1 MPRLSLTR
9 FAALGLAVCSFAAAP
24 TTDAQSR
31 LAPTLSLS
39 ATSGD
44 HSRCKLPNPSESE
57 IRAVQARLLAGSGLV
72 GSEARNLSGGGF
84 PQLNI
89 PVAYHIVTADGGQGN
104 IPDSRMDAQHQVLV
118 DAFQPWGFN
127 LIEVARTR
135 TANSAWYG
143 QVDLDASGQQDNAA
157 SLAMKTALAIDP
169 STTLNVYFTEF
180 SDPQGLGYAQF
191 PDTWPEDSP
200 RWGVVNK
207 TGTEPG
213 GNVAPYNGGD
223 TATHEIGHALGLY
236 HTFQGGCH
244 ADAQCATS
252 GDRVCDT
259 PAEASPNGTICNLNR
274 DTCPTSSGNDP
285 VENFMDYS
293 ADDCMVEFTVGQATR
308 MHDVMSTFK
317 PIFYN
322 TALAEGVV
330 VGPEA
335 IEFEDTFVGFPLT
348 ETFTILNVT
357 DADLTITSVSLP
369 DGFSSD
375 FDGPLTIG
383 NLERL
388 TIEVTFDPNS
398 AGTFDGDIEVETS
411 FADEPSY
418 VIAVS
423 GTAALAPD
431 ITDPSDIEAALMT
444 GETTEETFSFS
455 NEGEGPLAWSLDG
468 FVVGRLAA
476 KGRAMP
482 AQPDAHLAP
491 EALAKG
497 QKSQQAGTP
506 VRFGA
511 GGPDGFGYTWID
523 SDEDGG
529 PTFDFVDIS
538 GSGTSVSLS
547 DDGQQSVDLP
557 FAFPFYGE
565 TYDEVAIVSNG
576 FLDFGPTSTAYSNSA
591 IPSTADPN
599 GFLAAFWDD
608 LNPTAGGSVYYED
621 MGDGRFI
628 VQWDG
633 VPPYTGSGTATFQAV
648 LYADGRVLYQY
659 DAVSMATTSATVGA
673 ESPDGSDGLQ
683 VVYNAAY
690 VEDGLAVLIAPP
702 AQWIADA
709 DPVSGTLAPGETQE
723 VTVMLDAGDLG
734 ADAYVD
740 SIVLRSN
747 DPDEP
752 TKEVSVVLVVTGG
765 SVANE
770 DELSQE
776 VAATALV
783 GAFPNPLSSSATVRF
798 ALREASDVALV
809 AYDVLGK
816 EVARVVEGPYA
827 PGTHEATFEAAG
839 LAPGVYLLRFAA
851 GAVVQTQQVVIA
863 R

>member
-1 MPRLSLTR
+1 MLLRSSRLRLG
-9 FAALGLAVCSFAAAP
+9 AALAVGALAALPAS
-24 TTDAQSR
+24 AQGR
-31 LAPTLSLS
+31 LAPTLALPS
-39 ATSGD
+39 AAAAAADGCATPTP
-44 HSRCKLPNPSESE
+44 SRSVMD
-57 IRAVQARLLAGSGLV
+57 AVSARLAQAPDVRLP
-72 GSEARNLSGGGF
+72 GGGF
-84 PQLNI
+84 PQLLI
-89 PVAYHIVTADGGQGN
+89 PAAYHVITSESGQGEVDEQQ
-104 IPDSRMDAQHQVLV
+104 ILDQHDVLN
-118 DAFQPWGFN
+118 AGLAPWGMELVFLSWETVPN
-127 LIEVARTR
+127 DD
-135 TANSAWYG
+135 WYG
-143 QVDLDASGQQDNAA
+143 VATINGNVDNPAA
-157 SLAMKTALAIDP
+157 LAMKTALAVDP
-169 STTLNVYFTEF
+169 TTTLNLYFNDLGT
-180 SDPQGLGYAQF
+180 SLKGYAQF

-200 RWGVVNK
+200 RWGVVMDNSTLPG
-207 TGTEPG
+207 TGDPFGG
-213 GNVAPYNGGD
+213 GNVG
-223 TATHEIGHALGLY
+223 THEVGHALGLY

-244 ADAQCATS
+244 ADSQCATA

-259 PAEASPNGTICNLNR
+259 PAESSPNGFGQACGNLR
-274 DTCPTSSGNDP
+274 DSCPTSEGNDP

-293 ADDCMVEFTVGQATR
+293 SPDCMIEFTVGQATR
-308 MHDVMSTFK
+308 MHEIMSTFK
-317 PIFYN
+317 PLLYEA
-322 TALAEGVV
+322 ALAEGVYF
-330 VGPEA
+330 GPEGIA
-335 IEFEDTFVGFPLT
+335 FGDIFVDYP
-348 ETFTILNVT
+348 ESEEVSILNVT
-357 DADLTITSVSLP
+357 GDDLQLSSITLP

-375 FDGPLTIG
+375 FDGPVTLAQQ
-383 NLERL
+383 ERL
-388 TIEVTFDPNS
+388 TLTITFDPEAPGAYS
-398 AGTFDGDIEVETS
+398 GDVVLETS
-411 FADEPSY
+411 FAETPTLS
-418 VIAVS
+418 VAVS
-423 GTAALAPD
+423 GSAALAPD
-431 ITDPSDIEAALMT
+431 IDDPT
-444 GETTEETFSFS
+444 GIAVSLFVDETVEETFSFS

-468 FVVGRLAA
+468 FVAGRLAA

-565 TYDEVAIVSNG
+565 TYDEVAIISNG

-591 IPSTADPN
+591 IPGTADPN

-702 AQWIADA
+702 AQWIAEA